1 MEVKTQTKP
10 LIVPS
15 LARPSTEVIVG
26 SWEWEQVKTSIK
38 GLLVVFPHNS
48 SLCAQLNKHL
58 FDHSVS
64 EN

>member
-1 MEVKTQTKP
+1 MEGKTQTKP

-15 LARPSTEVIVG
+15 LTGPSTEAIVG
-26 SWEWEQVKTSIK
+26 SWEWEEVKTSIK

-48 SLCAQLNKHL
+48 SLCAQLKMHL
-58 FDHSVS
+58 LDHSVS